1 MARRISRP
9 LALRVTWVAVGWGLS
24 AHAVTCLAWLC
35 GLAAAAFFSSGSVAG
50 WLAAAFLLQLWYL
63 LDHVDGQ
70 LARYHGTA
78 SLDGVQLDYLMHH
91 TLNLLIPLGAGCGLA
106 GAAAHP
112 PAFQLWPL
120 LGLIWG
126 LSLLCLGLVSDT
138 RYKAFVQRLKRV
150 RGQLEVIGGGGARPS
165 APPPIPRRPL
175 PLAAWLA
182 RKSCEVHVI
191 MNILTAIALAQWLFV
206 DRVLL
211 IARVYLLLMAPLACL
226 VFVVSLVGSLR
237 RHAAEREF
245 ALWYHPP
252 GGSRLIF
259 EDGWWSVRAEEG
271 GMGRRGD
278 GATWTDEASIPAAHL
293 RSLIHEAPETD

>member
-9 LALRVTWVAVGWGLS
+9 LALRVTWVALGWGLS

-35 GLAAAAFFSSGSVAG
+35 GLAAAALFSSGSVAG
-50 WLAAAFLLQLWYL
+50 WLAAVFLLQLWYL

-112 PAFQLWPL
+112 RAWL
-120 LGLIWG
+120 LGGLAWG
-126 LSLLCLGLVSDT
+126 LALLCLGLMYDT

-182 RKSCEVHVI
+182 RKSCEIHVI
-191 MNILTAIALAQWLFV
+191 MNILTAIALAQWLTA
-206 DRVLL
+206 DRGLL
-211 IARVYLLLMAPLACL
+211 IARVYLLLMAPLTCL

-245 ALWYHPP
+245 ALWYRPP
-252 GGSRLIF
+252 DGSRLVF
-259 EDGWWSVRAEEG
+259 QDGWWHVRTGDE

-278 GATWTDEASIPAAHL
+278 GATRTDEASIPATHL
-293 RSLIHEAPETD
+293 RPSMEEAPETD

>member
-50 WLAAAFLLQLWYL
+50 WLAAVFLLQLWYL

-91 TLNLLIPLGAGCGLA
+91 TLNLLIPLGAGHGLA
-106 GAAAHP
+106 TAAAHP
-112 PAFQLWPL
+112 PAWF
-120 LGLIWG
+120 LGGLAWG
-126 LSLLCLGLVSDT
+126 LALLCLGLMHDT

-150 RGQLEVIGGGGARPS
+150 RGQLEVIGGGGARPC

-175 PLAAWLA
+175 ALAAWLA
-182 RKSCEVHVI
+182 RKSCESHVI
-191 MNILTAIALAQWLFV
+191 MNILTAIALAQWLV
-206 DRVLL
+206 ADRALL
-211 IARVYLLLMAPLACL
+211 IARAYLALTAPLACL
-226 VFVVSLVGSLR
+226 VFALSLVRSLR
-237 RHAAEREF
+237 RHTAEREF
-245 ALWYHPP
+245 ALWYRPP
-252 GGSRLIF
+252 VGSRLVF
-259 EDGWWSVRAEEG
+259 QDGWWHVRTEDEG
-271 GMGRRGD
+271 NGGSGEAGTGRTI
-278 GATWTDEASIPAAHL
+278 ATKHSRP
-293 RSLIHEAPETD
+293 LIHESPETD

>member
-1 MARRISRP
+1 

-106 GAAAHP
+106 ATAAHP
-112 PAFQLWPL
+112 RAWL
-120 LGLIWG
+120 LGGLAWG
-126 LSLLCLGLVSDT
+126 LALLCLGLVYDT

-150 RGQLEVIGGGGARPS
+150 RGPLDVLGGAAAR
-165 APPPIPRRPL
+165 PIPRRPL

-182 RKSCEVHVI
+182 RKSCEIHVI
-191 MNILTAIALAQWLFV
+191 MNILTAIALAQWVFA
-206 DRVLL
+206 DRGLL
-211 IARVYLLLMAPLACL
+211 LGRAYLLLMAPLALL
-226 VFVVSLVGSLR
+226 VSASSIIRSVR
-237 RHAAEREF
+237 DHAAEREF
-245 ALWYHPP
+245 ALWYRPP
-252 GGSRLIF
+252 AGSHLIF
-259 EDGWWSVRAEEG
+259 QDGWWRVRTEEG
-271 GMGRRGD
+271 VKG
-278 GATWTDEASIPAAHL
+278 GAGEGVTRTDESRIPAMDL
-293 RSLIHEAPETD
+293 RTLIDEAPETD